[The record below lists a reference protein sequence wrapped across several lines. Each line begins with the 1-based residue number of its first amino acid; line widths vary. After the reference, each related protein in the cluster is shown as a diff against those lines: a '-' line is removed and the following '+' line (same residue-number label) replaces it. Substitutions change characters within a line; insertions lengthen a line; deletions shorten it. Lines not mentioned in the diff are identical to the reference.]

1 MEKISKWEKLMA
13 EVARAAEE
21 IGSIPNPTAEDCG
34 MCRAY
39 DNVYMRMRALEA
51 SEKKIDKA

>member
-1 MEKISKWEKLMA
+1 MAKISKWEKLMA

-39 DNVYMRMRALEA
+39 DNVYIRMRALE
-51 SEKKIDKA
+51 KKLAKA